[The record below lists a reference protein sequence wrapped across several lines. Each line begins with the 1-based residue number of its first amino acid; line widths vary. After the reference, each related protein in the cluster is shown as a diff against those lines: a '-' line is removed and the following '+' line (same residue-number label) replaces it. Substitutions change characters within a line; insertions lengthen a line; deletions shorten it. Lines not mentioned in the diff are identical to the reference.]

1 MIELKAG
8 RGRFPKDRRS
18 ASRSKGISRMC
29 RGVAL
34 PVVLLLACAMLALS
48 VASFNASIAAVRRAA
63 NFEDHLRAAHAA
75 DAALSLCLR
84 ALDAGLAPVLPH
96 VAGEP
101 ARWRESGIFES
112 SAAFAPVP
120 QWPGSSRPPQCVI
133 ESGQVPRRPHARAH
147 WVTARG
153 FGADEI
159 AEAWVQLIVVRE
171 RGTEERRWRR
181 IVERP

>member
-1 MIELKAG
+1 MIDIAS
-8 RGRFPKDRRS
+8 RGGCLPKDRRS
-18 ASRSKGISRMC
+18 ALRQNGSRC
-29 RGVAL
+29 AYRGAAL
-34 PVVLLLACAMLALS
+34 PAVLLLASAMLALS

-63 NFEDHLRAAHAA
+63 NFEDHLRAANAA

-101 ARWRESGIFES
+101 VRWRQSGVFES

-120 QWPGSSRPPQCVI
+120 RWPGSARPPQCVI
-133 ESGQVPRRPHARAH
+133 ESGQVPRRPHAQAH

-153 FGADEI
+153 FGADPI
-159 AEAWVQLIVVRE
+159 SEAWLQLIVVRE